1 MPSIRAAIASIKR
14 PSIAQQHESLL
25 ATITDREQ
33 RLRESP
39 AIKANLASKRE
50 RLRAAENQLPK
61 LSSALRGLSE
71 PHWSAQAESTRSEM
85 SALRREIEDLAAEI
99 AADEAALAEIASAAL
114 PEEVTP
120 ALLTFHRE
128 RVGEAQANVSKI
140 RDALEA
146 ARGELQAIEATPG
159 PAADLRRQLEAAL
172 SGLAL
177 GTTTQDEV
185 DALEVS
191 LTEAESISTITGT
204 KAKRIKATITGLEDR
219 LTQAQADLDRLTSI
233 TPALQWEVLR
243 PELGQAETGYRDAL
257 DALVQASD
265 RFRALVTLMSG
276 IRPGTTHPPLP
287 EATAALR
294 DPGQMRLAAAL
305 EREQERLSALGI

>member
-39 AIKANLASKRE
+39 AIKAAIGHKRE

-61 LSSALRGLSE
+61 LSAALRGLSE
-71 PHWSAQAESTRSEM
+71 PHWAAQAQTTREEM

-99 AADEAALAEIASAAL
+99 AADEAALSEIASAAL
-114 PEEVTP
+114 PEVTP
-120 ALLTFHRE
+120 ALLAFHRE
-128 RVGEAQANVSKI
+128 RAAEAKAAADKI
-140 RDALEA
+140 RDALEV

-159 PAADLRRQLEAAL
+159 PAADIRRQLEAAL
-172 SGLAL
+172 AGLAL
-177 GTTTQDEV
+177 GTTTQNEV

-191 LTEAESISTITGT
+191 LTEAESISTITSA
-204 KAKRIKATITGLEDR
+204 KARRIEATVAGLQAR
-219 LTQAQADLDRLTSI
+219 LTQAQADLDRLNSI
-233 TPALQWEVLR
+233 TPALQWEVLT
-243 PELGQAETGYRDAL
+243 PELGEAEAGYRDAL
-257 DALVQASD
+257 AALVQASD

-305 EREQERLSALGI
+305 EREQERLASLI

>member
-1 MPSIRAAIASIKR
+1 MPSIRALKQAIIG
-14 PSIAQQHESLL
+14 PSIAEQHESLL

-39 AIKANLASKRE
+39 AIKAAIGHKRE
-50 RLRAAENQLPK
+50 RLRAAENKLPK
-61 LSSALRGLSE
+61 LSAALRGLSE
-71 PHWSAQAESTRSEM
+71 PHWSAQAQSTREEM
-85 SALRREIEDLAAEI
+85 SALRREIEDLTAEI
-99 AADEAALAEIASAAL
+99 AADEAAFAEIASAAL
-114 PEEVTP
+114 PEVTP
-120 ALLTFHRE
+120 ALLAFHHE
-128 RVGEAQANVSKI
+128 RVSEAQANVGKI

-172 SGLAL
+172 AGLAL

-204 KAKRIKATITGLEDR
+204 KAKRIKATITGLEAR

-233 TPALQWEVLR
+233 TPALQWEVLT
-243 PELGQAETGYRDAL
+243 PELCQAEAGYRDAL
-257 DALVQASD
+257 AALVQASD
-265 RFRALVTLMSG
+265 RYRALVTLLSG
-276 IRPGTTHPPLP
+276 IRPGTTQPPLP

-294 DPGQMRLAAAL
+294 DPGQTRLAAAL
-305 EREQERLSALGI
+305 EREQERLASLI

>member
-39 AIKANLASKRE
+39 AIKAAIGHKRE

-61 LSSALRGLSE
+61 LSAALRGLSE
-71 PHWSAQAESTRSEM
+71 PHWAAQAQTTREEM

-99 AADEAALAEIASAAL
+99 AADEAALSEIASAAL
-114 PEEVTP
+114 PEVTP
-120 ALLTFHRE
+120 ALLAFHRE
-128 RVGEAQANVSKI
+128 RAAEAKAAADKI
-140 RDALEA
+140 RDALEV

-172 SGLAL
+172 AGLAL

-185 DALEVS
+185 DSLEAGLS
-191 LTEAESISTITGT
+191 ESESIASITGT
-204 KAKRIKATITGLEDR
+204 KAKRIKATIAGLEAR
-219 LTQAQADLDRLTSI
+219 LTQAQGDLDRLNSI
-233 TPALQWEVLR
+233 TPALQWEVLT
-243 PELGQAETGYRDAL
+243 PELGQAEAGYRDAL

-265 RFRALVTLMSG
+265 RYRALVTLMSG
-276 IRPGTTHPPLP
+276 IRPGTTQPPLP

-294 DPGQMRLAAAL
+294 DPGQTRLAAAL
-305 EREQERLSALGI
+305 EREQERLASLI

>member
-1 MPSIRAAIASIKR
+1 MPSLRTIRAALVGPTVAERHQAIMDEI
-14 PSIAQQHESLL
+14 ESRQ
-25 ATITDREQ
+25 A

-61 LSSALRGLSE
+61 LSAALRGLSE
-71 PHWSAQAESTRSEM
+71 PHWSAQAQTTREDM
-85 SALRREIEDLAAEI
+85 SALRREIEDLAVEI

-114 PEEVTP
+114 PEVTP
-120 ALLTFHRE
+120 ALLAFHHE
-128 RVGEAQANVSKI
+128 RVSEAQANVGKI

-159 PAADLRRQLEAAL
+159 PAADIRRQLEAAL
-172 SGLAL
+172 AGLAL
-177 GTTTQDEV
+177 GTTTQNEV

-233 TPALQWEVLR
+233 TPALQWEVLT
-243 PELGQAETGYRDAL
+243 PELGQAEAGYRDAMN
-257 DALVQASD
+257 ALVQASD
-265 RFRALVTLMSG
+265 RYRALVTLMSG
-276 IRPGTTHPPLP
+276 IRPGTTQPPLP

-294 DPGQMRLAAAL
+294 DPGQTRLAAAL
-305 EREQERLSALGI
+305 EREQERLASLI

>member
-1 MPSIRAAIASIKR
+1 MPSIRALKHAIIG
-14 PSIAQQHESLL
+14 PSIAERHQAIMDEIESRQ
-25 ATITDREQ
+25 A

-39 AIKANLASKRE
+39 AIKAAIGHKRE

-61 LSSALRGLSE
+61 LSAALRGLSE
-71 PHWSAQAESTRSEM
+71 PHWSAQAQSTREEM
-85 SALRREIEDLAAEI
+85 SALRREIEDLTAEI

-114 PEEVTP
+114 PEVTP
-120 ALLTFHRE
+120 ALLAFHRE
-128 RVGEAQANVSKI
+128 RVSEAQANVGKI

-172 SGLAL
+172 AGLAL
-177 GTTTQDEV
+177 GTTTQNEV

-233 TPALQWEVLR
+233 TPALQWEVLT
-243 PELGQAETGYRDAL
+243 PELGQAETGYRDAMN
-257 DALVQASD
+257 ALVQASD
-265 RFRALVTLMSG
+265 RYRALVTLMSG
-276 IRPGTTHPPLP
+276 IRPGTTQPPLP

-294 DPGQMRLAAAL
+294 DPGQTRLAAAL
-305 EREQERLSALGI
+305 EREQERLASLI

>member
-39 AIKANLASKRE
+39 AIKAAIGHKRE

-61 LSSALRGLSE
+61 LSAALRGLSE
-71 PHWSAQAESTRSEM
+71 PHWAAQAQTTREEM

-99 AADEAALAEIASAAL
+99 AADEAALSEIASAAL
-114 PEEVTP
+114 PEVTP
-120 ALLTFHRE
+120 ALLAFHRE
-128 RVGEAQANVSKI
+128 RAAEAKAAADKI
-140 RDALEA
+140 RDALEV

-159 PAADLRRQLEAAL
+159 PAADIRRQLEAAL
-172 SGLAL
+172 AGLAL
-177 GTTTQDEV
+177 GTTTQNEV

-191 LTEAESISTITGT
+191 LTEAESISTITSA
-204 KAKRIKATITGLEDR
+204 KARRIEATVAGLQAR
-219 LTQAQADLDRLTSI
+219 LTQARADLDRLNSI
-233 TPALQWEVLR
+233 TPALQWEVLT
-243 PELGQAETGYRDAL
+243 PELGEAEAGYRDAL
-257 DALVQASD
+257 AALVQASD
-265 RFRALVTLMSG
+265 RYRALVTLMSG
-276 IRPGTTHPPLP
+276 IRPGTTQPPLP

-305 EREQERLSALGI
+305 EREQERLASLI

>member
-1 MPSIRAAIASIKR
+1 MPSLRTIRAALVGPTVAERHQAIMDEI
-14 PSIAQQHESLL
+14 ESRQ
-25 ATITDREQ
+25 A

-114 PEEVTP
+114 PEVTP
-120 ALLTFHRE
+120 ALLAFHRE
-128 RVGEAQANVSKI
+128 RAAEAKAAADKI
-140 RDALEA
+140 RDALEV

-172 SGLAL
+172 SGLAI
-177 GTTTQDEV
+177 GASSQEEIDS
-185 DALEVS
+185 LEAGLS
-191 LTEAESISTITGT
+191 ESESIASITGT
-204 KAKRIKATITGLEDR
+204 KAKRIKATIAGLEAR
-219 LTQAQADLDRLTSI
+219 LTQAQGDLDRLNSI
-233 TPALQWEVLR
+233 TPALQWEVLT
-243 PELGQAETGYRDAL
+243 PELCQAEAGYRDAL
-257 DALVQASD
+257 AALVQASD

>member
-1 MPSIRAAIASIKR
+1 MPSIRALKQAIIG

-61 LSSALRGLSE
+61 LSAALRGLSE
-71 PHWSAQAESTRSEM
+71 PHWSAQAQSTREEM
-85 SALRREIEDLAAEI
+85 SALRREIEDLTAEI

-114 PEEVTP
+114 PEVTP
-120 ALLTFHRE
+120 ALLAFHRE
-128 RVGEAQANVSKI
+128 RVSEAQANVGKI

-146 ARGELQAIEATPG
+146 ARGELASLSDTPG
-159 PAADLRRQLEAAL
+159 PAAELRRELEAAL
-172 SGLAL
+172 AGLAL

-204 KAKRIKATITGLEDR
+204 KAKRIKATITGLEAR

-233 TPALQWEVLR
+233 TPALQWEVLT
-243 PELGQAETGYRDAL
+243 PELCQAEAGYRDAL
-257 DALVQASD
+257 VALVQASD
-265 RFRALVTLMSG
+265 RYRALVTLMSG
-276 IRPGTTHPPLP
+276 IRPGTTQPPLP
-287 EATAALR
+287 EASAALR
-294 DPGQMRLAAAL
+294 DPGQTRLAAAL

>member
-1 MPSIRAAIASIKR
+1 MPSIRALKQAIIG
-14 PSIAQQHESLL
+14 PSIAERHQAIMDEIESRQ
-25 ATITDREQ
+25 A

-114 PEEVTP
+114 PEVTP
-120 ALLTFHRE
+120 ALLAFHRE
-128 RVGEAQANVSKI
+128 RAAEAKAAADKI
-140 RDALEA
+140 RDALEV

-172 SGLAL
+172 AGLAL

-185 DALEVS
+185 DSLEAGLS
-191 LTEAESISTITGT
+191 ESESIASITSA
-204 KAKRIKATITGLEDR
+204 KARRIEATVAGLQAR
-219 LTQAQADLDRLTSI
+219 LTQAQGDLDRLTSI
-233 TPALQWEVLR
+233 TPALQWEVLT
-243 PELGQAETGYRDAL
+243 PELCQAEAGYRDAL
-257 DALVQASD
+257 AALVQASD
-265 RFRALVTLMSG
+265 RYRALVTLMSG
-276 IRPGTTHPPLP
+276 IRPGTTHPPLAEP
-287 EATAALR
+287 TAALR

>member
-1 MPSIRAAIASIKR
+1 MPSIRALKQAIIG

-61 LSSALRGLSE
+61 LSAALRGLSE
-71 PHWSAQAESTRSEM
+71 PHWSAQAQSTREEM
-85 SALRREIEDLAAEI
+85 SALRREIEDLTAEI

-114 PEEVTP
+114 PEVTP
-120 ALLTFHRE
+120 ALLAFHRE
-128 RVGEAQANVSKI
+128 RVSEAQANVGKI

-146 ARGELQAIEATPG
+146 ARGELASLSDTPG
-159 PAADLRRQLEAAL
+159 PAAELRRELEAAL
-172 SGLAL
+172 AGLAL

-204 KAKRIKATITGLEDR
+204 KAKRIKATIAGLEDR

-233 TPALQWEVLR
+233 TPALQWEVLT
-243 PELGQAETGYRDAL
+243 PELCQAEAGYRDAL
-257 DALVQASD
+257 VALVQASD
-265 RFRALVTLMSG
+265 RYRALVTLMSG
-276 IRPGTTHPPLP
+276 IRPGTTQPPLP
-287 EATAALR
+287 EASAALR
-294 DPGQMRLAAAL
+294 DPGQTRLAAAL

>member
-39 AIKANLASKRE
+39 AIKAAIGHKRE

-61 LSSALRGLSE
+61 LSAALRGLSE
-71 PHWSAQAESTRSEM
+71 PHWPAQAESTRSEM
-85 SALRREIEDLAAEI
+85 SSLRREIEDLAAEI
-99 AADEAALAEIASAAL
+99 AADEAALSEIASAAL
-114 PEEVTP
+114 PEVTP
-120 ALLTFHRE
+120 ALLAFHHE
-128 RVGEAQANVSKI
+128 RVGEAQASVGKI

-172 SGLAL
+172 AGLAL

-185 DALEVS
+185 DSLEAGLS
-191 LTEAESISTITGT
+191 ESESIASITSA
-204 KAKRIKATITGLEDR
+204 KARRIEATVAGLQAR

-233 TPALQWEVLR
+233 TPALQWEVLT
-243 PELGQAETGYRDAL
+243 PELGQAETGYRDAMN
-257 DALVQASD
+257 ALVQASD

-276 IRPGTTHPPLP
+276 IRPGTTQPPLP

>member
-33 RLRESP
+33 RLREAPGLKRS
-39 AIKANLASKRE
+39 IGDRREQIRANES
-50 RLRAAENQLPK
+50 RLVK
-61 LSSALRGLSE
+61 LNGALRGYVDSKQWGRHEADTREEIATLKEENVRLSE
-71 PHWSAQAESTRSEM
+71 A
-85 SALRREIEDLAAEI
+85 I
-99 AADEAALAEIASAAL
+99 AADEKVLADLASFAL
-114 PEEVTP
+114 PVS
-120 ALLTFHRE
+120 ADVLRHHHE
-128 RVGEAQANVSKI
+128 RVSEAQANVGKI

-172 SGLAL
+172 SGLAI
-177 GTTTQDEV
+177 GASSQEEI
-185 DALEVS
+185 DALEAS
-191 LTEAESISTITGT
+191 LTEAESISAISGA
-204 KAKRIKATITGLEDR
+204 KARRIEATVAGLQAR

>member
-1 MPSIRAAIASIKR
+1 MPSLRTIRAALVGPTVAERHQAIMDEI
-14 PSIAQQHESLL
+14 ESRQ
-25 ATITDREQ
+25 A

-85 SALRREIEDLAAEI
+85 SALRREIEDLTAEI
-99 AADEAALAEIASAAL
+99 AADEAALSEIASAAL

-172 SGLAL
+172 AGLAL

-185 DALEVS
+185 DSLEAGLS
-191 LTEAESISTITGT
+191 ESESIASITSA
-204 KAKRIKATITGLEDR
+204 KARRIEATVAGLQAR
-219 LTQAQADLDRLTSI
+219 LTQARADLDRLNSI
-233 TPALQWEVLR
+233 TPALQWEVLT
-243 PELGQAETGYRDAL
+243 PELGQAEAGYRDAL
-257 DALVQASD
+257 AALVQASD

>member
-1 MPSIRAAIASIKR
+1 MPSLRTIRAALVGPTVAERHQAIMDEI
-14 PSIAQQHESLL
+14 ESRQ
-25 ATITDREQ
+25 A

-61 LSSALRGLSE
+61 LSAALRGLSE
-71 PHWSAQAESTRSEM
+71 PHWSAQAQSTREEM
-85 SALRREIEDLAAEI
+85 SALRREIEDLTAEI

-114 PEEVTP
+114 PEVTP

-172 SGLAL
+172 SGLAI
-177 GTTTQDEV
+177 GATSQEEV
-185 DALEVS
+185 DALEAS

-204 KAKRIKATITGLEDR
+204 KAKRIKATIAGLEAR
-219 LTQAQADLDRLTSI
+219 LTQAQGDLDRLNSI
-233 TPALQWEVLR
+233 TPALQWEVLT
-243 PELGQAETGYRDAL
+243 PELCQAEAGYRDAL
-257 DALVQASD
+257 AALVQASD
-265 RFRALVTLMSG
+265 RYRALVTLMSG
-276 IRPGTTHPPLP
+276 IRPGTTHPPLAEP
-287 EATAALR
+287 TAALR

>member
-39 AIKANLASKRE
+39 AIKAAIGHKRE

-99 AADEAALAEIASAAL
+99 AADEAALSEIASAAL
-114 PEEVTP
+114 PEVTP
-120 ALLTFHRE
+120 ALLAFHRE
-128 RVGEAQANVSKI
+128 RAAEAKAAADKI
-140 RDALEA
+140 RDALEV

-172 SGLAL
+172 AGLAL

-185 DALEVS
+185 DSLEAGLS
-191 LTEAESISTITGT
+191 ESESIASITGT
-204 KAKRIKATITGLEDR
+204 KAKRIKATIAGLEAR
-219 LTQAQADLDRLTSI
+219 LTQAQGDLDRLNSI
-233 TPALQWEVLR
+233 TPALQWEVLT
-243 PELGQAETGYRDAL
+243 PELGQAEAGYRDAL

-265 RFRALVTLMSG
+265 RYRALVTLMSG
-276 IRPGTTHPPLP
+276 IRPGTTQPPLP

-294 DPGQMRLAAAL
+294 DPGQLRLGEAVEKEQARLASL
-305 EREQERLSALGI
+305 I

>member
-39 AIKANLASKRE
+39 AIKAAIGHKRE

-61 LSSALRGLSE
+61 LSAALRGLSE
-71 PHWSAQAESTRSEM
+71 PHWAAQAQTTREEM

-99 AADEAALAEIASAAL
+99 AADEAALSEIASAAL
-114 PEEVTP
+114 PEVTP
-120 ALLTFHRE
+120 ALLAFHRE
-128 RVGEAQANVSKI
+128 RAAEAKAAADKI
-140 RDALEA
+140 RDALEV

-172 SGLAL
+172 SGLAI
-177 GTTTQDEV
+177 GATSQEEV
-185 DALEVS
+185 DALEAS
-191 LTEAESISTITGT
+191 LTEAESISTITSA
-204 KAKRIKATITGLEDR
+204 KARRIEATVAGLQAR

-233 TPALQWEVLR
+233 TPALQWEVLT
-243 PELGQAETGYRDAL
+243 PELGQAEAGYRDAL
-257 DALVQASD
+257 AALVQASD

-305 EREQERLSALGI
+305 EREQERLASLI